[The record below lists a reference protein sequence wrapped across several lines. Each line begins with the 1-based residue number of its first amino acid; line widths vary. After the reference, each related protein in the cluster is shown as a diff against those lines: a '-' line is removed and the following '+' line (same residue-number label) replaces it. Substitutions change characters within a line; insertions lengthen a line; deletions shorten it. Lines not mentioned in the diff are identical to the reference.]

1 MTISTNTDSEIC
13 GLKKQVKR
21 QRRHVQ
27 EGPNSSSCEL
37 CIRRNSERG
46 KSRPAVSAD
55 DRRLRPIRIVQVG
68 HGGPAAAAAV
78 ARRGV
83 FLGSQFS
90 QSLVSQFSRPLVCAV
105 DGLGSQCV
113 PPSLPP
119 SDRRRDQQPATS
131 IFSTPPRPQS
141 CSATATEESFGVR
154 SLLREG
160 KKEKKSVQ
168 KYM

>member
-1 MTISTNTDSEIC
+1 MRSTDYNSNGVSEVTISTNTDSEIC

-113 PPSLPP
+113 PPSLRRTAAVTSSQPPP
-119 SDRRRDQQPATS
+119 SSVLLLVLSRAPPLQQ
-131 IFSTPPRPQS
+131 RNH
-141 CSATATEESFGVR
+141 
-154 SLLREG
+154 
-160 KKEKKSVQ
+160 SV
-168 KYM
+168 